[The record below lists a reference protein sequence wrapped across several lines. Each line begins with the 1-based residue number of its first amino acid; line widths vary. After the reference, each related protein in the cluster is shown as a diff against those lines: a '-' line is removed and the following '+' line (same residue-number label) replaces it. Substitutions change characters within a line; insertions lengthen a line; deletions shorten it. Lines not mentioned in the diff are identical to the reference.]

1 MPLYS
6 YRCNVCQTTIEVI
19 AKMSDP
25 PPQTCEACG
34 VDGQMTKLLSRTS
47 FKLKGGG
54 WYSQGYEGMSNR
66 QGESSS
72 ADSAKAPSSG
82 ESSGASG
89 GSTGGQSE
97 SGSSSSSGGATSG
110 SQSSSTD

>member
-1 MPLYS
+1 
-6 YRCNVCQTTIEVI
+6 
-19 AKMSDP
+19 MSDP
-25 PPQTCEACG
+25 PPETCEACG

-47 FKLKGGG
+47 FKLKGSG
-54 WYSQGYEGMSNR
+54 WYSQGYEGTSNR

-72 ADSAKAPSSG
+72 AESATAPSSG
-82 ESSGASG
+82 ESSGANG

-97 SGSSSSSGGATSG
+97 SGSSNSSGGNTSE